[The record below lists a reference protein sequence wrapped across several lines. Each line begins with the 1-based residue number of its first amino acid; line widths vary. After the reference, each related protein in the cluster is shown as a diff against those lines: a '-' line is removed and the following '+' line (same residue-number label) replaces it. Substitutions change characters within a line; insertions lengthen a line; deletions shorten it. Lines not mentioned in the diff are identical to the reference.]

1 MTKRRGSNDLKPRV
15 SDKKR
20 RASNFERLKDLAD
33 VYDNYF
39 GQDKRHSNFNK
50 IKMNLNLYNGRV
62 DTKFYSEA
70 TCFNVG
76 NEKVKFE
83 SEAIIHNPIMSQVA
97 NSLFG
102 QIYLRNF
109 KPKAKHHGSGAVNM
123 KKMKW
128 NELVKRSHQELLIN
142 PLRER
147 IYQQYIVDN
156 NIQDIRS
163 LTPEQLQQVN
173 SDVEQRTNSKL
184 PKDLL
189 NFMFNEYETPTQQSA
204 QRLLN
209 YYVDK
214 LGISN
219 KYIDSFI
226 WPITAGE
233 SIICIDDVH
242 GKPTFDIWNPAF
254 VSYGGG
260 HSDETLIQKMDWV
273 KYECW
278 GSYQYIT
285 QKYAEHLKNKDYKIL
300 EDCLMPILGN
310 SKVKVGEHD
319 SMSREIIR
327 IHNDGGWVADKE
339 YQGFNDKTI
348 AGQNK
353 LKEIYS
359 RVLSQY
365 GDTSGN
371 FSNYG
376 IRECK
381 FFFRDKRHLK
391 RVTRNEGGKEVRYW
405 MDEHYEPTHLDIE
418 VVDLWVDEVQRVTKI
433 GEGDDALYLK
443 MGPVPG
449 QYKSIHNPWDVELP
463 VYGGKFNTHMNMVD
477 NVAIMDLSKADQ
489 MQYDIIV
496 HQMRRDMNSDLGT
509 IFTFIQ
515 DYKPS
520 SMSWQEWF
528 SVIRTGK
535 VAMLNPRK
543 KGITGVDPQFLKK
556 LDLSKVSD
564 IAQKLQLLQHYRS
577 NIITNMHTNAVSVQG
592 ASPYATNE
600 GIQTARAAG
609 TAQTENIFDLH
620 TRTFEAA
627 LNGLMERVKY
637 LYSTGE
643 LNVDELLNESGIT
656 DLQLSEGFSWDALK
670 IAFKLSR
677 QEEESLE
684 RMRSET
690 LTLLQNANDPETVW
704 DILRSQTTDE
714 VNNVFRRN
722 TKKLEEQQKQQQEM
736 IAQQQQAEREFE
748 LRKIKIKLD
757 AEKEI
762 EQLKAQTSIT
772 RTQIDSTKF
781 EKAADVDG
789 NNVSDKLELEQLKL
803 IQKDREHQDKMA
815 LERDKLKK

>member
-1 MTKRRGSNDLKPRV
+1 MSSRRGSKELKPRV

-20 RASNFERLKDLAD
+20 RALNFERLRDLAD

-39 GQDKRHSNFNK
+39 GDDRKTANFNK
-50 IKMNLNLYNGRV
+50 IKMNLNLFNGRV

-76 NEKVKFE
+76 SEKVKFE
-83 SEAIIHNPIMSQVA
+83 SETIIHNPVMSQVA
-97 NSLFG
+97 HSLFG
-102 QIYLRNF
+102 QIYLRTF
-109 KPKAKHHGSGAVNM
+109 RPKAKHHGSGAVNM
-123 KKMKW
+123 KKLKW
-128 NELVKRSHQELLIN
+128 NELVKRSHQETLIN
-142 PLRER
+142 PIKEQ
-147 IYQQYIVDN
+147 IYQQYIVEN
-156 NIQDIRS
+156 NIQDVRS
-163 LTPEQLQQVN
+163 LTPEQLQQLN
-173 SDVEQRTNSKL
+173 SDVNQRTNSKL

-189 NFMFNEYETPTQQSA
+189 NFMLNEYETPTQQSA

-233 SIICIDDVH
+233 LVICIDDEH
-242 GKPTFDIWNPAF
+242 GKPTFNIWNPAY

-278 GSYQYIT
+278 GSYQHIT
-285 QKYAEHLKNKDYKIL
+285 QKYAEYLKPKDYKLL
-300 EDCLMPILGN
+300 EDCLMPMLGT
-310 SKVKVGEHD
+310 SKVKLGEHD
-319 SMSREIIR
+319 QMSRKIIKV
-327 IHNDGGWVADKE
+327 HNDGGWVTDE
-339 YQGFNDKTI
+339 QYQGFNDKTL
-348 AGQNK
+348 AGQKK
-353 LKEIYS
+353 LREIYS
-359 RVLSQY
+359 RVLSQH
-365 GDTSGN
+365 GDQSGN

-391 RVTRNEGGKEVRYW
+391 RVSRNENGREVKYW
-405 MDEHYEPTHLDIE
+405 MDEHYEPTHLDLE
-418 VVDLWVDEVQRVTKI
+418 VVDVWVDEVQRVTKI
-433 GEGDDALYLK
+433 GEGDEALYLK

-449 QYKSIHNPWDVELP
+449 QYKSIYNPWDVELP

-489 MQYDIIV
+489 MQYDLTV
-496 HQMRRDMNSDLGT
+496 HQLRRDMNSDLGT

-515 DYKPS
+515 DYKPA

-556 LDLSKVSD
+556 LDLSKMSD
-564 IAQKLQLLQHYRS
+564 IAQKLQLLQQYRS
-577 NIITNMHTNAVSVQG
+577 NIISNMHTNAVAVQG
-592 ASPYATNE
+592 PSQYATNR
-600 GIQTARAAG
+600 GIETAQAAG
-609 TAQTENIFDLH
+609 SAQTENIFDLH
-620 TRTFEAA
+620 TRTFESA

-637 LYSTGE
+637 LYNTEE

-656 DLQLSEGFSWDALK
+656 DLQLSEGFSWDAMK
-670 IAFKLSR
+670 IDFKLSR
-677 QEEESLE
+677 TEEAVLE
-684 RMRSET
+684 KMRSET
-690 LTLLQNANDPETVW
+690 LTLLQNASDPEIVW
-704 DILRSQTTDE
+704 NILRAETTDE
-714 VNNVFRRN
+714 VNNVFK
-722 TKKLEEQQKQQQEM
+722 THAKKLEEQRQ
-736 IAQQQQAEREFE
+736 QQQQAIQAEQQAKNEMEMAKIQLE
-748 LRKIKIKLD
+748 LDSKLQ
-757 AEKEI
+757 I

-789 NNVSDKLELEQLKL
+789 NNISDKLELEKLKL
-803 IQKDREHQDKMA
+803 IQKNKEHEDKMN
-815 LERDKLKK
+815 LERQKLEK